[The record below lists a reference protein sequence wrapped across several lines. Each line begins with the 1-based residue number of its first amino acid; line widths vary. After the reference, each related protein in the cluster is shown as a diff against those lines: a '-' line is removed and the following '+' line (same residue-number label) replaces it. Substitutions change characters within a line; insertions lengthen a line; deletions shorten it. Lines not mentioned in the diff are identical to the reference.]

1 MRAGELGKVLRA
13 AVEEARDD
21 NVPMTAQA
29 LAYTLFLAIPGML
42 LVTLG
47 AFSLAA
53 DEMDV
58 ARLVDRLEGVVPEE
72 AATLLEDSLR
82 RSTTSA
88 RDGVAMT
95 VTGFA
100 LALWATTS
108 AATTLMS
115 GLTTAFDRRDERR
128 FLRKRL
134 TALAIVVCLLTAVG
148 LVLGLLVLGPHL
160 EGWVGRASGAP
171 TLTAWA
177 WWTAQWP
184 ILVGG
189 LLLAFAVVLA
199 VGPDAEQPRWRLVT
213 PGAVVAVVVWLVASA
228 GFALFTARFGTYEK
242 TWGTLSA
249 VVVTLVWLWLS
260 AAALL
265 YGAEVNAVVERATP
279 REGQS
284 SSPLGAADGAVA
296 SSTRPSEAPRS
307 RA

>member
-1 MRAGELGKVLRA
+1 MWPDRAWRVLRA
-13 AVEEARDD
+13 AIDEARADD
-21 NVPMTAQA
+21 VPTTAQA
-29 LAYTLFLAIPGML
+29 LAYALFLAIPGIL

-47 AFSLAA
+47 AFSLVA
-53 DEMDV
+53 DDADV
-58 ARLVDRLEGVVPEE
+58 ARLIDRLEGVVPEE

-82 RSTTSA
+82 RSAASA
-88 RDGVAMT
+88 RDGIAMT
-95 VTGFA
+95 VVGFV

-108 AATTLMS
+108 AATTLMG
-115 GLTTAFDRRDERR
+115 GLTTAFDRRDGRP
-128 FLRKRL
+128 FVRKRL
-134 TALAIVVCLLTAVG
+134 TALAIVVCLLAAVG

-160 EGWVGRASGAP
+160 ERWVGQASGAP

-184 ILVGG
+184 ILIGG
-189 LLLAFAVVLA
+189 LLVAFAVVLA
-199 VGPDAEQPRWRLVT
+199 IGPDATERRWQLVT
-213 PGAVVAVVVWLVASA
+213 PGAVVAVVVWLVASG

-265 YGAEVNAVVERATP
+265 FGAEVNAEVERAAA
-279 REGQS
+279 RERRS
-284 SSPLGAADGAVA
+284 SSPPRADDVHA